1 MSYNKINNVIITMGK
16 DPYDPELV
24 AGRVKTDKEI
34 YLDAFNKYDF
44 SINGKK
50 VGRMYLEELDKS
62 KKLPDDIIV
71 IGTREVEEA
80 LPGYTD
86 GLEKNY
92 HFVIQGKNRFDNI
105 KKVKG
110 DLLPGTTYVS
120 GADLP
125 QVTSIDE
132 RIDEHIEKFGE
143 LKTANILLGEI
154 ESLGHFWRNP
164 FFLYIDM
171 QLFDELHNHTR
182 VISGNQGYKE
192 PQDYILD
199 IGKIDFDKIEKFN
212 PSTKMDSRSARLKM
226 KTKLAAFAIRYGG
239 IMPSIAMIKEFQKIN
254 NTYNEFKG
262 NGLNYDYPVT
272 HSGNPSI
279 IERFAEK
286 VFKLEHGEIRMYNSK
301 NAAFYQDVDSA
312 EDLVRHL
319 RIIAF
324 NNFALPNVGS
334 ANELIRY
341 NGTPLFELPEI
352 RMHINDSDEFFKNIR
367 AKEIAMDKFSFDS
380 KSLNLERLVV

>member
-1 MSYNKINNVIITMGK
+1 MSYDKISNVIITMGK
-16 DPYDPELV
+16 DPYNPELV
-24 AGRVKTDKEI
+24 ANRVKTDKEL
-34 YLDAFNKYDF
+34 YLDAFNKFDF
-44 SINGKK
+44 SINGEKI
-50 VGRMYLEELDKS
+50 GRMYLEEVDKS

-71 IGTREVEEA
+71 IGTKEVEEA
-80 LPGYTD
+80 LPEYTD

-110 DLLPGTTYVS
+110 DLLPGMTYIS

-125 QVTSIDE
+125 QVKSIDE

-143 LKTANILLGEI
+143 FKTANILLGEI

-171 QLFDELHNHTR
+171 QLLDETHNHTR

-226 KTKLAAFAIRYGG
+226 KAKLAVFAIKYGG
-239 IMPSIAMIKEFQKIN
+239 IKPSIAMMKEFQKIN
-254 NTYNEFKG
+254 NSYNEFKG
-262 NGLNYDYPVT
+262 NGMKYDYPVT
-272 HSGNPSI
+272 PSGNPLV
-279 IERFAEK
+279 IEGFAEK
-286 VFKLEHGEIRMYNSK
+286 VFGLEQGEVRMHDST

-319 RIIAF
+319 RIKAF
-324 NNFALPNVGS
+324 NDTGLPGTRG

-341 NGTPLFELPEI
+341 NGIPLFELPEI
-352 RMHINDSDEFFKNIR
+352 MMHIKDIDEFFKNIR

-380 KSLNLERLVV
+380 KSLNLERLLI